1 MPQKPVEGT
10 GQVNAELPVELLDEL
25 KRFAKSRGEKVRE
38 VIEQALRRHM
48 AYPPPPVVPP
58 PVPPIA
64 PLPPV
69 PASTQPVARVNPADE
84 SNGVDNGN
92 PQAKKATP
100 KKGERK
106 K

>member
-25 KRFAKSRGEKVRE
+25 KRFAKIRGEKVGE

-48 AYPPPPVVPP
+48 AYPPPPPVVPP
-58 PVPPIA
+58 PIHPIA

-69 PASTQPVARVNPADE
+69 PAVTQSVSSVSSPDELNTQKKKST
-84 SNGVDNGN
+84 
-92 PQAKKATP
+92 AKQGKN
-100 KKGERK
+100 KK
-106 K
+106 